1 MTSLH
6 TSRRGRRKSTF
17 GRASEVLAFAL
28 DLAGKGERVRL
39 CLSWMDSFHDPS
51 FSVVCLHGPA
61 VRHPMTVRRDGR
73 PCLPQR
79 EKNRV
84 AWAPCQRSED
94 THSLAEVYWTRRA
107 GIC

>member
-61 VRHPMTVRRDGR
+61 VRHPMTVNEMVDTIY
-73 PCLPQR
+73 
-79 EKNRV
+79 
-84 AWAPCQRSED
+84 RSEKRIGLLF
-94 THSLAEVYWTRRA
+94 SLSRKAD
-107 GIC
+107 